1 MNYGYYNGEYAP
13 LGELKA
19 PVMDRAYYFGDG
31 VYDVTTYVNGRFF
44 AMDDHYDR
52 FVNSCRMIDIEPS
65 WSKEELSAIFTELV
79 RLTEPEGDALIYFQ
93 ASRGTALRDHKYVD
107 MTPNLMAYC
116 KPLKRVDMYGYVK
129 MRTEEDI
136 RFEMCNVKTLNLLPN
151 VLAAQRAKR
160 EDCYETVFHRKET
173 VTEGSHSSV
182 VIISDGKIVIPPLSN
197 HILPSVT
204 RKYVLRICEEKGL
217 PHEVRTFTVDEMM
230 RAEEVIVGSASA
242 MFRRV
247 SHIDGKPV
255 GGGAAELFT
264 RLAREYGKI
273 YSGTDP
279 ES

>member
-1 MNYGYYNGEYAP
+1 MNYGYYNGTYAP
-13 LGELKA
+13 LDTLTA
-19 PVMDRAYYFGDG
+19 PVTDRAFYFGDG

-44 AMDDHYDR
+44 ALEDHFER
-52 FVNSCRMIDIEPS
+52 FENSCRLIDIEPA
-65 WSKEELSAIFTELV
+65 WSREEMTRIFDRLVEL
-79 RLTEPEGDALIYFQ
+79 TKPEGDALIYFQ
-93 ASRGTALRDHKYVD
+93 ASRGNALRDHKYGEL
-107 MTPNLMAYC
+107 TPSFMAYC
-116 KPLKRVDMYGYVK
+116 KPLSRVDMYGYVK

-151 VLAAQRAKR
+151 VLAAQRAKK
-160 EDCYETVFHRKET
+160 EGCYETVFHRKET

-182 VIISDGKIVIPPLSN
+182 MIISGGKVVIPPLSN

-264 RLAREYGKI
+264 KLAREYGKI